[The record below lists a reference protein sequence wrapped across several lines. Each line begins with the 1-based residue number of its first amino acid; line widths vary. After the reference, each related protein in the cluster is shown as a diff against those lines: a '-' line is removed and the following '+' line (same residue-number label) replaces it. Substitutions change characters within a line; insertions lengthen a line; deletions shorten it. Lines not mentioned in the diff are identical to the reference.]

1 MPPSSP
7 SPALALGGLA
17 LLLLG
22 AACRSAPPA
31 AKTVDDGAPTLETP
45 TGALAALDEA
55 EAQLLDEVAFSVRS
69 DDAENDQAV
78 VDAPEPPTDAAEQ
91 PEATSVHRRPRGRCS
106 RACAALAS
114 MVRAAD
120 RLCQMT
126 GEEEDRCQSA
136 RRRVEAG
143 RRIVERHCPT
153 CDA

>member
-1 MPPSSP
+1 M
-7 SPALALGGLA
+7 
-17 LLLLG
+17 LLLG
-22 AACRSAPPA
+22 VACRSAAPPPA
-31 AKTVDDGAPTLETP
+31 SKTVNSGPAQLETP
-45 TGALAALDEA
+45 TGALEALDAA

-69 DDAENDQAV
+69 
-78 VDAPEPPTDAAEQ
+78 
-91 PEATSVHRRPRGRCS
+91 EATGTDDEDGSDGPRNTPSSPKSTGVSRQPRGRCS

-126 GEEEDRCQSA
+126 GEEEVRCRSA

-143 RRIVERHCPT
+143 RRIVERHCPS